1 MSTEI
6 SMPKSKVVLLRDT
19 SSSWHLSILSSIVL
33 TANQGSGS
41 VKNSPP
47 SMSQID
53 ASTLMIHS
61 FYLTKGKKKHYKK
74 ISGRRKEP

>member
-53 ASTLMIHS
+53 ASTLMIH
-61 FYLTKGKKKHYKK
+61 FYLTKEEEE
-74 ISGRRKEP
+74 IRQEFSTSIIDQ

>member
-53 ASTLMIHS
+53 ASTLMIH
-61 FYLTKGKKKHYKK
+61 FYLTKEEEKTRQEFSTS
-74 ISGRRKEP
+74 IIDQ